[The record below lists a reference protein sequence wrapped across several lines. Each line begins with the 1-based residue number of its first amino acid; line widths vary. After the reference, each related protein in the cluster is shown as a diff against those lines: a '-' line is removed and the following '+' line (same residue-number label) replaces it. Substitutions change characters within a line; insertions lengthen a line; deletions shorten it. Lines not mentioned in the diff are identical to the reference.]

1 MPIEKI
7 QSQTTTH
14 HVCGGGLLR
23 LTDNLGLSRAFAGVL
38 GARSSPL
45 RNGGPR
51 GGRVA
56 LMRSATALPCP
67 LRSGVARAVLIGP
80 AADATTSFP
89 SRFLAGYPP
98 AKVIHSAKFNFS

>member
-56 LMRSATALPCP
+56 LMRPATALPCP
-67 LRSGVARAVLIGP
+67 LRSGVATLSRPDPQPMPPRRSRA
-80 AADATTSFP
+80 AFW
-89 SRFLAGYPP
+89 R
-98 AKVIHSAKFNFS
+98 VIHKNRGRIIG

>member
-14 HVCGGGLLR
+14 HVCGGGGVR

-67 LRSGVARAVLIGP
+67 AVWGGRAVPTGP
-80 AADATTSFP
+80 AADATTPFP